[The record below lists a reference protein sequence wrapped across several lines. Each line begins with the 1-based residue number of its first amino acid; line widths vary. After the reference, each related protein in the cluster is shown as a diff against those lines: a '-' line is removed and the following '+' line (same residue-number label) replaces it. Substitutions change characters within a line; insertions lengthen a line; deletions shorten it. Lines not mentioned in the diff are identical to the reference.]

1 MHFSSEYTFLGA
13 IALVGGMISSY
24 YYLIIFGMSG
34 YTKFKYEN
42 ELASKLFTT
51 VMKPDDPAI
60 NLENIDDEEAKEQK
74 TRSAALAEDLNGMTE
89 AISNR
94 RELPNYLYVNY
105 LYDWF
110 IVKIFCCCCRRK
122 DCFRKSSFT
131 R

>member
-1 MHFSSEYTFLGA
+1 
-13 IALVGGMISSY
+13 
-24 YYLIIFGMSG
+24 MSG

-60 NLENIDDEEAKEQK
+60 NVENVDDEEAKEQK
-74 TRSAALAEDLNGMTE
+74 TRSAALVEDLNGMTE

-94 RELPNYLYVNY
+94 RELPNYRYVNY

-110 IVKIFCCCCRRK
+110 IVKIFCRCCRRK